1 MSVLVDGSCLFHLV
15 SVDQLLGDV
24 GAVPCVGGV
33 VHGVGETEPILKND
47 LKSERY

>member
-1 MSVLVDGSCLFHLV
+1 MSVLVDGSCLFLLV
-15 SVDQLLGDV
+15 PVDQLRGDV
-24 GAVPCVGGV
+24 GDVPCVGGV